1 MDSNGNDVTQD
12 IFSGHKLTMVN
23 IWATYCGPC
32 LNEMPELGELNK
44 EYKDKGFQVVGMP
57 IDVLNQDGSI
67 SQEQVDLVNEIAEK
81 TGADYTHILPSQDLI
96 DAKLKNVTAVPET
109 VFVDENG
116 NQVGESYM
124 GARSKEKWQEI
135 IDGLLASMPD
145 TDAAQA
151 PQKEDAQQAAGVSS
165 NISGETAMINAPIFY
180 EFTTTDMDGNTVTD
194 QILNEGTQFTLS
206 LIHI

>member
-1 MDSNGNDVTQD
+1 
-12 IFSGHKLTMVN
+12 
-23 IWATYCGPC
+23 
-32 LNEMPELGELNK
+32 
-44 EYKDKGFQVVGMP
+44 
-57 IDVLNQDGSI
+57 
-67 SQEQVDLVNEIAEK
+67 
-81 TGADYTHILPSQDLI
+81 
-96 DAKLKNVTAVPET
+96 
-109 VFVDENG
+109 
-116 NQVGESYM
+116 M

-194 QILNEGTQFTLS
+194 QILNEGTQLTLALVWDPALS